1 MARVHPFQTNFTA
14 GELTPKLAGQ
24 VDFKKYNNGVELMEN
39 MTVFPQG
46 GASRRYGSRFVAE
59 VKDSS
64 KTTRLIPFEF
74 NIEQSY
80 ILEFGNNYIRFF
92 KDNGQITETA
102 KTISAVTKANSAV
115 VTSNSHGYS
124 NGDHV
129 WIAGIVGMT
138 KLNGRR
144 FTVASST
151 TNTFALTG
159 ENSSNYDAYSSGGT
173 ASKVYEI
180 STTFTEA
187 MLYDLQFTQSAD
199 VMYIVQESIPPR
211 KLSRTGHTSW
221 TLADVAFTNGP
232 YLDVNTTT
240 TTLTPSSASTG
251 SRNITASAVTGIN
264 DGQGWLTSDV
274 GRILKFN
281 SGEAKI
287 TSRTNST
294 VVVATVTKA
303 FTNSNAITEWQLGSW
318 SATTGYPRTV
328 SFFEQR
334 LVFGGSTYYPQTIW
348 ASQSGLYE
356 NFDAGDG
363 SAADGFIYTIA
374 ANKVNVIRWLAPA
387 RDLIVGTAGGEF
399 KVGKPAG
406 EPLQPDNVQITQ
418 QTTYGGY
425 TTQPIQ
431 IGNSILFL
439 QRQRKKIREFSYRFE
454 DDAYLA
460 PDMTLLADHITGTG
474 IIDVDYA
481 QEPFSI
487 YWAVR
492 DDGTLLA
499 LTYQREEDVVAW
511 SRNILGGSYKL
522 TFNGAS
528 GVTDYLNDAN
538 FNGFITITAHGLS
551 TGDEIVY
558 SAGGGTKIAGLEE
571 GQTYFIY
578 KIDAD
583 KLELASTYKQAIDR
597 TILQIADGVG
607 ASHTLTAIAQVKSV
621 SSISKA
627 SENQTWVITR
637 RRINENIVQYVEYL
651 DPTLNMDSTLSAL
664 VNDGTTVVTGLNHL
678 EGESV
683 QVLVGDAVFPNQT
696 VTGGSITV
704 TLPSKASFKSI
715 EIGLGY
721 ASKIKTL
728 RVEAGSQAGTAQG
741 RKKRYNEVMVR
752 LLKTVGIKINGDQLP
767 FRTSS
772 TPMGQNIAEFTGDKR
787 VINLGWDRDG
797 QIEILQEQPLP
808 MTVLGITGTLATTD

>member
-24 VDFKKYNNGVELMEN
+24 IDFKKYGNGVELMEN

-64 KTTRLIPFEF
+64 KITRLIPFEF

-102 KTISAVTKANSAV
+102 KTITAITKANPAV

-138 KLNGRR
+138 RLNGRR
-144 FTVASST
+144 FTVASSS

-173 ASKVYEI
+173 ASKVYEV
-180 STTFTEA
+180 TTTYTEA

-199 VMYIVQESIPPR
+199 VMYIVQESLPPR
-211 KLSRTGHTSW
+211 KLSRTAHTTW
-221 TLADVAFTNGP
+221 TIADVAFSNGP
-232 YLDVNTTT
+232 YLDANTTA

-264 DGQGWLTSDV
+264 DGQGWLASDV
-274 GRILKFN
+274 GREISMN
-281 SGEAKI
+281 SGKATI
-287 TSRTNST
+287 TARTNST
-294 VVVATVTKA
+294 VAVATVTKA
-303 FTNSNAITEWQLGSW
+303 FTNANAITDWQLGAW
-318 SATTGYPRTV
+318 SGTTGYPRTV

-460 PDMTLLADHITGTG
+460 PDMTLLAEHITGTG
-474 IIDVDYA
+474 IVDVDYA
-481 QEPFSI
+481 QEPSSI

-522 TFNGAS
+522 TFNGAT

-538 FNGFITITAHGLS
+538 YNGFITITGHGLS
-551 TGDEIVY
+551 TGDEVIY
-558 SAGGGTKIAGLEE
+558 SAGGGTKVIGLQD
-571 GQTYFIY
+571 GATYFVY

-597 TILQIADGVG
+597 TILQLADGVG
-607 ASHTLTAIAQVKSV
+607 ASHTLTAKAQVKSV
-621 SSISKA
+621 SSIA
-627 SENQTWVITR
+627 EPSENQTWVIVR
-637 RRINENIVQYVEYL
+637 RRINGNIVQYIEYL
-651 DPTLNMDSTLSAL
+651 DGSLNMDSTLSAL
-664 VNDGTTVVTGLNHL
+664 VNDGITVVTGLNHL
-678 EGESV
+678 EGENV

-696 VTGGSITV
+696 VTGGSITI

-721 ASKIKTL
+721 TSKIKTL

>member
-102 KTISAVTKANSAV
+102 KTISAVTKANPAV

-138 KLNGRR
+138 RLNGRR

-303 FTNSNAITEWQLGSW
+303 FANSNAITEWQLGSW

-551 TGDEIVY
+551 TGDKIVY

-637 RRINENIVQYVEYL
+637 RRINGNIVQYIEYL

-696 VTGGSITV
+696 VTGGLITV

>member
-102 KTISAVTKANSAV
+102 KTISAVTKANPAV

-138 KLNGRR
+138 RLNGRR

-303 FTNSNAITEWQLGSW
+303 FANSNAITEWQLGSW

-637 RRINENIVQYVEYL
+637 RRINGNIVQYIEYL

-696 VTGGSITV
+696 VTGGLITV